1 MKEGKI
7 RFNTVFDSDKIS
19 SDHKIGELKEWCQKF
34 QKNGLTPEVEGNYTG
49 NLSFRHKEGFVIT
62 ASAIKDKENLTD
74 DCFVYVKGYEKKSNT
89 FSVEGK
95 KNPSSESI
103 MHHLLYEASEEV
115 NAVFHGHNNTIVA
128 TAENLKLSITEKEY
142 ESGTVELA
150 KEVLKVL
157 SNNKLIVLRNH
168 GFVALG
174 KNMKEAGELALATLN
189 KAKLERARQHSGMS
203 C

>member
-7 RFNTVFDSDKIS
+7 RFNTVFDSDNVPSNSQIM
-19 SDHKIGELKEWCQKF
+19 ELKEWSKAF

-49 NLSFRHKEGFVIT
+49 NLSFRSKDGFVIT
-62 ASAIKDKENLTD
+62 ASAMKDKENLTD
-74 DCFVYVKGYEKKSNT
+74 DCFVYVKNYDSTTNT
-89 FSVEGK
+89 FDVEGK
-95 KNPSSESI
+95 KKPSSESI
-103 MHHLLYEASEEV
+103 MHQLIYDATKDV

-128 TAENLKLSITEKEY
+128 TAEDLKLPITEKEY

-157 SNNKLIVLRNH
+157 KGNKVIVLRNH
-168 GFVALG
+168 GFVTLG
-174 KNMKEAGELALATLN
+174 KNMKEAGELALATLQ
-189 KAKLERARQHSGMS
+189 KAKLERARQNSGMS